1 MCTAKMRLGR
11 WRAVFKN
18 TLLHIRTAHGTAG
31 SGRRKAPPETKS
43 RRAERI
49 DMTVK
54 EFAEQSGYRIVNLA
68 DNAGEVLIRRVYCCD
83 LLSIAMT
90 KVPEGAAWVT
100 VMSNINTLAVASL
113 TEAACVIVAE
123 NAAVDAEFAEKAKV
137 QGITVL
143 HTEKPVF
150 DAALTVH
157 KGLNAES
164 GI

>member
-1 MCTAKMRLGR
+1 MRKTDFCIPKGARLSR
-11 WRAVFKN
+11 
-18 TLLHIRTAHGTAG
+18 
-31 SGRRKAPPETKS
+31 SRRK
-43 RRAERI
+43 ERI
-49 DMTVK
+49 TMTVK
-54 EFAEQSGYRIVNLA
+54 EFAEQSRFRVINLA
-68 DNAGEVLIRRVYCCD
+68 DNAGEVLIRQSYCCD

-123 NAAVDAEFAEKAKV
+123 NAATDKTFADKAKE

-150 DAALTVH
+150 DAALLVH
-157 KGLNAES
+157 EALHAES
-164 GI
+164 GV